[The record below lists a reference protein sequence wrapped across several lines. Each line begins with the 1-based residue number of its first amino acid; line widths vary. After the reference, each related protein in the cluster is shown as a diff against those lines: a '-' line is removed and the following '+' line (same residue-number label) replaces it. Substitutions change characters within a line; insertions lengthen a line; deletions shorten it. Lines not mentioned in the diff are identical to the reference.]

1 MIANFS
7 LSLLLTLMLFQVPGA
22 APSRP
27 SKETGKDNKPQAKAS
42 AKNKKAA
49 KVEAPPSTADAK
61 PSATPNPCPY
71 TVEEAPAQP
80 MVVPCIH
87 SAKDTNFEHLI
98 RMNNP
103 IERGNNITVPI
114 LGLKAWMDRNKGIN
128 PRDLR
133 LFISGH
139 LLPTDPQ
146 SSFMVDQGYINFQLT
161 GLSSG
166 SDSAEKS
173 AWILIFIEARRQPN
187 GIVPL
192 SVGLPKELQPFAS
205 EAFISLR
212 VYPWYTRYVVV
223 GLVLLLIAVFALG
236 WQSDLLR
243 DVTHGRPPA
252 PARAP
257 YSMGRV
263 QMAWWFCLVISAYV
277 YICLITKEI
286 NILTGTAMALIGI
299 SAGTGLASVFV
310 DTQKIADEENQKI
323 SLQSERGVVQARI
336 AVLTAAAPAAGTPE
350 ALELQDRQKRL
361 AEINALLNKFPAVH
375 VIPSSKGFLDI
386 LKDGEGLSFHRFQ
399 IAVWTVVLGLV
410 FIKSAFLDLVMPEF
424 DATLL
429 GLMGISSG
437 TYIGF
442 KFPEK

>member
-1 MIANFS
+1 MIANFV
-7 LSLLLTLMLFQVPGA
+7 LSLLCTLLLFQAPGA
-22 APSRP
+22 SPSP
-27 SKETGKDNKPQAKAS
+27 KSKITSKDNKTQAS
-42 AKNKKAA
+42 ASTKNKKVA
-49 KVEAPPSTADAK
+49 KVEAPPPTPDAAASPT
-61 PSATPNPCPY
+61 PSPCPH

-80 MVVPCIH
+80 TVVRCIH
-87 SAKDTNFEHLI
+87 SAKDTDFQHI
-98 RMNNP
+98 IFMNKS
-103 IERGNNITVPI
+103 IERGNNVTVPI
-114 LGLKAWMDRNKGIN
+114 LGLKAWVNQSKDHD
-128 PRDLR
+128 PQALR
-133 LFISGH
+133 LFLAGH
-139 LLPTDPQ
+139 LLPKDEQ
-146 SSFMVDQGYINFQLT
+146 SSVVVDQGYINFQLT
-161 GLSSG
+161 SLSSG
-166 SDSAEKS
+166 NDSDERK
-173 AWILIFIEARRQPN
+173 AWVLIFTEARRQTN
-187 GIVPL
+187 GAVPI
-192 SVGLPKELQPFAS
+192 SVGLPKDLQPFAS
-205 EAFISLR
+205 DAFINLS
-212 VYPWYTRYVVV
+212 VYPSYTRYVVV
-223 GLVLLLIAVFALG
+223 GLVLLLIAVFVLG

-252 PARAP
+252 PAKAP
-257 YSMGRV
+257 YSLGRV
-263 QMAWWFCLVISAYV
+263 QMAWWFCLVIAAYV

-286 NILTGTAMALIGI
+286 NVLTGTAMALIGI

-310 DTQKIADEENQKI
+310 DNQKIADEENQKI
-323 SLQSERGVVQARI
+323 SLQSERAVVQARI
-336 AVLTAAAPAAGTPE
+336 AMLTAAAPAAGTPE